1 MNKRQWKKYRKRN
14 YCWTYKEYKQG
25 NIYHFI
31 QWTGSRSGKS
41 KVLVHD
47 GSKGKPWITRT
58 GRIYG
63 SEFLRTVY
71 EQFNED
77 VASGKYSNRVF
88 YGEYD
93 HPTTQ
98 SFEIEIMGK
107 LLL

>member
-14 YCWTYKEYKQG
+14 YCWTYKEYKRG

-31 QWTGSRSGKS
+31 QWCSNRSGKS
-41 KVLVHD
+41 KVLVYD
-47 GSKGKPWITRT
+47 GVFGKVITRN
-58 GRIYG
+58 R
-63 SEFLRTVY
+63 RVY
-71 EQFNED
+71 PVKVLQDAYKQFNED

-88 YGEYD
+88 YGEFD